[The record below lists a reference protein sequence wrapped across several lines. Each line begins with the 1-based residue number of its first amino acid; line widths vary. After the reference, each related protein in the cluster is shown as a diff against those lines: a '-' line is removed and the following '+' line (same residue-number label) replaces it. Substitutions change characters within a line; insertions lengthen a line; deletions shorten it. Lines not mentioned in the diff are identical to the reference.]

1 MRNVISELMQ
11 YGLDDLVVSFSK
23 NSDFRKKIL
32 QLERIINSNHANF
45 DNEIANSLNQNE
57 IEIIVKFLT
66 ILDREF
72 RSMRR
77 LSVSPIPYLMQRLE
91 QLDPSLHAEIVTWV
105 FTNRHVESVWIP
117 NGKFQ
122 PTHHTVL

>member
-32 QLERIINSNHANF
+32 QLERIINSNHVNF
-45 DNEIANSLNQNE
+45 DNQIANSLDQNE

-77 LSVSPIPYLMQRLE
+77 LSVSPIPYLMRRLE
-91 QLDPSLHAEIVTWV
+91 QLDPSLHAEIVEWV
-105 FTNRHVESVWIP
+105 FANRHDESVWIP

-122 PTHHTVL
+122 PTHLKVL

>member
-1 MRNVISELMQ
+1 MRNVISDLMQ

-23 NSDFRKKIL
+23 NSDFRRKIL
-32 QLERIINSNHANF
+32 QLERFINSNHVNF

-72 RSMRR
+72 QFMRR
-77 LSVSPIPYLMQRLE
+77 LSVSPIPYLMQRLQ
-91 QLDPSLHAEIVTWV
+91 QLNPSLHAEIVTWV
-105 FTNRHVESVWIP
+105 FTNRHVESAWIP

-122 PTHHTVL
+122 PTLHTIL